1 MGTED
6 KSEKT
11 IPATPRKRRKS
22 REDGKLPRSKEFS
35 NIMTFAVALLVT
47 FLFGGMGT
55 VALGRLVT
63 RLLTAA
69 GTMQINQPSV
79 INLLWE
85 VAGSLAL
92 IVGPL
97 FLALL
102 ATSIFASTLMQGGWN
117 ISFKPFE
124 FKPNKFNPIEG
135 LKRMI
140 MSPSAA
146 MNFLRT
152 ILIVLVVVW
161 MTWDTIM
168 AELPHLPGL
177 MMIPLPQAVEYA
189 ANFIFVA
196 LFKILLLFIIL
207 AIMDLAWT
215 HHRYTEDLKMSRRE
229 VKDEMKM
236 TEGDPLIKRRIRTL
250 QYQMV
255 RRRMMAEVPRA
266 DVVITNPTHFAVA
279 LLYNVEMASA
289 PEVVA
294 KGRGYLARRIRE
306 IAEENEVPL
315 VENPPLAQALYRT
328 CEIGDLVPPDLY
340 KAVAEVLAYVYKLR
354 NKVPA

>member
-6 KSEKT
+6 KAEKT

-22 REDGKLPRSKEFS
+22 REEGKLPRSREFP
-35 NIMTFAVALLVT
+35 NIMTFAVALLII
-47 FLFGGMGT
+47 FLFGGLGT
-55 VALGRLVT
+55 VALGRLAS
-63 RLLTAA
+63 RLLAAA
-69 GTMQINQPSV
+69 GTTQISEASV
-79 INLLWE
+79 TTLFWE
-85 VAGSLAL
+85 IAGSLAL

-102 ATSIFASTLMQGGWN
+102 ITSIFASTWMQGGWN

-124 FKPNKFNPIEG
+124 FKPNKFNPVEG
-135 LKRMI
+135 LKRML

-146 MNFLRT
+146 VNFLRT
-152 ILIVLVVVW
+152 LLIVLIVVW
-161 MTWDTIM
+161 MTWDTLM

-177 MMIPLPQAVEYA
+177 MMAPLPQAVEYA

-196 LFKILLLFIIL
+196 LFKILLLFIIV
-207 AIMDLAWT
+207 AIIDLAWT
-215 HHRYTEDLKMSRRE
+215 QHRFSKDLKMTRRE

-236 TEGDPLIKRRIRTL
+236 TEGDPMIKRRIRTL
-250 QYQMV
+250 QYQMA

-279 LLYNVEMASA
+279 LAYNAEAKPA
-289 PEVVA
+289 PEVIA
-294 KGRGYLARRIRE
+294 RGRGHLAERIRE
-306 IAEENEVPL
+306 IAEENKVPL
-315 VENPPLAQALYRT
+315 VENQALAQALYRT
-328 CEIGDLVPPDLY
+328 CEVGDLVPPDLY